1 LRFIEAYQGLLRH
14 IQAIGTY
21 KSLLRFIEA
30 YQGLLRHI
38 QAIGTYQGLLRHI
51 QAIGT
56 YQGLL
61 RLIKV
66 IKVNISPAYTEQISM
81 IIFKKFT
88 QGGSMKKEI

>member
-1 LRFIEAYQGLLRH
+1 MRFIEAYQGLLRH
-14 IQAIGTY
+14 IQIIETY
-21 KSLLRFIEA
+21 KSLLIFIEA
-30 YQGLLRHI
+30 
-38 QAIGTYQGLLRHI
+38 YQGLLRHI

>member
-1 LRFIEAYQGLLRH
+1 LRFIEAD
-14 IQAIGTY
+14 
-21 KSLLRFIEA
+21 
-30 YQGLLRHI
+30 
-38 QAIGTYQGLLRHI
+38 QGLLRHI

>member
-1 LRFIEAYQGLLRH
+1 MRFIEAYQGLLRH

-30 YQGLLRHI
+30 
-38 QAIGTYQGLLRHI
+38 YQGLLRHI